1 MQILVRNRLLNI
13 EMNKLKNTIIVV
25 AVAILLVMVA
35 ATLVESSKGTDYV
48 GSHIYGSTWFVG
60 LWGVLALTSLV
71 YIIRRRLY
79 VRWTT
84 FMVHVSF
91 LVILAGALTSWLTS
105 ESGVLHLRQ
114 GEDVNSFLLKSGE
127 RKSLGHTIKLK
138 KFQVEYYP
146 GTDAP
151 MDYSSEI
158 VADNQPI
165 SISMNHIGQWQGYR
179 FTQSGYDSDMQGTTL
194 GVYYD
199 PWGIG
204 VTYVGYGLLFLS
216 LLLMLVSKHTRL
228 RSYYR
233 RALGPKT
240 AKVLL
245 VAALLALPSL
255 MPRAWA
261 QDKIQIDQHTA
272 DRFGKIC
279 VLYNSR
285 ICPINT
291 VAIHFVTKLCGRS
304 SWAGLS
310 ANQVFAGWVF
320 DVPYWETVKMIEIK
334 DKEAQRLLG
343 LKDKWAAFTDF
354 WDQYNEYKLKKPL
367 DDAYR
372 NGDKVMQK
380 KLRDADEKF
389 NVVRM
394 LYGGE
399 MLKMFPYTLKS
410 GEVKWLAPGEKNNY
424 AVLPHKE
431 WYFVSKS
438 MDYTAESIVVGDN
451 TRANTLIQ
459 KIYDYQ
465 HLRGK
470 AVIPSHAAIYAELVY
485 NKINTQRWPVMCY
498 LTLTLLLVIGAT
510 LKLSPKKAKLMKAT
524 ALTVVGVMFLHAL
537 VLLILRWIVSGHLP
551 MSNGYETMQ
560 FLAWA
565 VLLLTIGLYRRF
577 EVILQYGPLL
587 AAFALLVAMIT
598 DSNPQI
604 TQLMPVLQSPLL
616 SVHVMI
622 IMFSYALFGLM
633 ALVGIE
639 GLVLHHRNQAEQV
652 ETLAALSHVLLYFAV
667 ALLAIGCFI
676 GAIWANV
683 SWGRY
688 WSWDSKET
696 WALITM
702 MIYAAPLH
710 SDIKWMHKPVH
721 FHLYMVLAF
730 LSVLMTYFGVNYFL
744 AGMHSYA

>member
-1 MQILVRNRLLNI
+1 MNRL
-13 EMNKLKNTIIVV
+13 KDTIIFV

-35 ATLVESSKGTDYV
+35 ATLIESSKGTDFV
-48 GSHIYGSTWFVG
+48 GSHIYGSWWFVVMWG
-60 LWGVLALTSLV
+60 LLTLTSMV
-71 YIIRRRLY
+71 YIVQRKLY
-79 VRWTT
+79 KRWTT
-84 FMVHVSF
+84 FMVHLSF
-91 LVILAGALTSWLTS
+91 VVILLGALTSWLTS
-105 ESGVLHLRQ
+105 ESGVLHLRE
-114 GEDVNSFLLKSGE
+114 GEDTNSFLLKSGD
-127 RKSLGHTIKLK
+127 RKSLGATLRLQ
-138 KFQVEYYP
+138 KFRVIYYP

-151 MDYSSEI
+151 MDYTSEI
-158 VADNQPI
+158 VADKEQI
-165 SISMNHIGQWQGYR
+165 SISMNHIGQWNGYR

-199 PWGIG
+199 PWGIA
-204 VTYVGYGLLFLS
+204 VTYIGYALLFLS
-216 LLLMLVSKHTRL
+216 LLLMLASRHTRL
-228 RSYYR
+228 RAYYR
-233 RALGPKT
+233 RALGQGT
-240 AKVLL
+240 AKMLM
-245 VAALLALPSL
+245 VAVMLALPTL
-255 MPRAWA
+255 LPRAEA
-261 QDKIQIDQHTA
+261 QEQINIDAKTA
-272 DRFGKIC
+272 DHFGEVC

-291 VAIHFVTKLCGRS
+291 VATNFVTKLCGHS
-304 SWAGLS
+304 SWNGLS

-343 LKDKWAAFTDF
+343 LNDKWAAFTDF

-372 NGDKVMQK
+372 NGDKTMQK
-380 KLRDADEKF
+380 KLRDADEKY
-389 NVVRM
+389 NIVRM
-394 LYGGE
+394 LYNGE
-399 MLKMFPYTLKS
+399 MLRMYPIVLKN
-410 GEVKWLAPGEKNNY
+410 GEVKWLAPGEKNSY
-424 AVLPHKE
+424 GTLPDKE
-431 WYFVSKS
+431 WYFVRKS
-438 MDYTAESIVVGDN
+438 MDYVAESVVIGDN
-451 TRANTLIQ
+451 DRANTLIQ

-470 AVIPSHAAIYAELVY
+470 SVVPSRMAIYAELIY
-485 NKINTQRWPVMCY
+485 NKINTQHWPVMCY
-498 LTLTLLLVIGAT
+498 LTLTLLLVIGST
-510 LKLSPKKAKLMKAT
+510 LSLSRKRTKALKVT
-524 ALTVVGVMFLHAL
+524 ALSVVGVMFLHTT
-537 VLLILRWIVSGHLP
+537 VLLVLRWIVSGHLP

-560 FLAWA
+560 FLSWA

-577 EVILQYGPLL
+577 EVILHYGPLL

-616 SVHVMI
+616 SIHVMI

-639 GLVLHHRNQAEQV
+639 GLVMHRRHQSDRV
-652 ETLAALSHVLLYFAV
+652 ETLAALSHVLLYPAV

-702 MIYAAPLH
+702 LIYAAPLH
-710 SDIKWMHKPVH
+710 SDIRWTNKPVR